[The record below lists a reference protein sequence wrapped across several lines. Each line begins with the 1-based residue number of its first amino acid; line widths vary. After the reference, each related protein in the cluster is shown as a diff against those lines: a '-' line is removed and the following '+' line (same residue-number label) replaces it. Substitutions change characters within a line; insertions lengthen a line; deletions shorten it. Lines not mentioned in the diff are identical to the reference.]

1 MINVII
7 RIYITLKKKKRKKMS
22 IAQRLLK
29 DWWKWECDRVPRRN
43 YKAC

>member
-7 RIYITLKKKKRKKMS
+7 RIYITLKEKRKKMS

-29 DWWKWECDRVPRRN
+29 DWWKWECDRVLRKN